1 MTAQQLPDSDGTP
14 GHSGLSSVD
23 NALLLLQLVGQ
34 RRLVRIAEAAD
45 ELNLARSTVHRLF
58 AALRRRDFVTQDRP
72 NGAYRPGRALYE
84 AGMATIG
91 RIDVRRVARPVM
103 EQLRD
108 SARETVSLLVL
119 QGTDTR
125 IVDDVEGTQSVR
137 IGSRIGRVMPAHCT
151 AGGKAIL
158 AALPAED
165 LRRRY
170 GGEPLRGETPS
181 SITDWD
187 LLEQELAEVRRHGY
201 GLNFGEGEV
210 GVSAIGA
217 VILDPLDVPLAA
229 IAIVVPSSRLSTPR
243 DASLLAPLLLRAQST
258 ISDQILTGL

>member
-1 MTAQQLPDSDGTP
+1 MTAQQLPESGSTP

-34 RRLVRIAEAAD
+34 RKVVRIAEAAD

-72 NGAYRPGRALYE
+72 NGAYRAGRALYE
-84 AGMATIG
+84 AGTATIG
-91 RIDVRRVARPVM
+91 RIDVRRVARPIM

-108 SARETVSLLVL
+108 SAQETVSLLVL

-125 IVDDVEGTQSVR
+125 IVDDVEGPRSVR
-137 IGSRIGRVMPAHCT
+137 VGSRIGRVMPAHCT

-165 LRRRY
+165 LRQRY
-170 GGEPLRGETPS
+170 AAGSLRGQTPS

-187 LLEQELAEVRRHGY
+187 ILEQELADVRRHGF
-201 GLNFGEGEV
+201 GLNFAEGEV
-210 GVSAIGA
+210 GVSAVGA
-217 VILDPLDVPLAA
+217 AIRDPLDVPLAA

-243 DASLLAPLLLRAQST
+243 DAGLLAPLLLRAQSAL
-258 ISDQILTGL
+258 SDQIISGL